1 MFLQAKLILAGLA
14 LMGSAAGGAWLAH
27 KVYAG
32 ELAKYKVLVQQL
44 SISVNR
50 QNAAVRT
57 WVAEGQ
63 RLEARV
69 RAAEARAPV
78 IEKQTVERIKVVHE
92 TQPGPTAP
100 CVEVMSW
107 FRAQY
112 DSCALR
118 WSSRP

>member
-1 MFLQAKLILAGLA
+1 LIAAGLA
-14 LMGSAAGGAWLAH
+14 LAGSAVGGAWLAH

-50 QNAAVRT
+50 QNAAVRA

-69 RAAEARAPV
+69 RAAEARAPA

-100 CVEVMSW
+100 CVEVVAW
-107 FRAQY
+107 FRSQYNSWAQ
-112 DSCALR
+112 R